1 MKFVIKDLE
10 SSGFTKRSFTC
21 GACGVYKAGSIY
33 KIHIERDGKR
43 IHGYGD
49 GTFEK
54 GTKLKL
60 IRAVKALLE
69 EHSFK
74 FATLWK
80 CTCGGYHVYFYNPIY
95 SAIATLV
102 T

>member
-1 MKFVIKDLE
+1 MKFSIKDLE

-21 GACGVYKAGSIY
+21 RECGVYSSGNIY
-33 KIHIERDGKR
+33 KIHVERDGKKM
-43 IHGYGD
+43 HGIGT

-60 IRAVKALLE
+60 IRAVKALLK

-80 CTCGGYHVYFYNPIY
+80 CTCGGYHVYFYNPIH
-95 SAIATLV
+95 SATATLV